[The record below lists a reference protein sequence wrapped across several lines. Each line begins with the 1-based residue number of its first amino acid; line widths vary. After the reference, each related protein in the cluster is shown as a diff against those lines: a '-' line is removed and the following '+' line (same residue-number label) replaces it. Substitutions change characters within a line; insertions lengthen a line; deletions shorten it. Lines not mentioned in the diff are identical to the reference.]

1 MQPPTL
7 ESPPVATIGIDYGGK
22 RIGVAVS
29 DSGVLATPHS
39 VIANEGDVIE
49 RLAAIGRE
57 LDVEAWVVG
66 VARRATSRDGEAK
79 FRRFAEELRQR
90 TCKPVV
96 LWDETLTTVEA
107 EERLRA
113 SGRKGSRRTEDIDM
127 YAAAIILQSWLDE
140 QTGRPS

>member
-1 MQPPTL
+1 M
-7 ESPPVATIGIDYGGK
+7 ATIGIDYGGK

-39 VIANEGDVIE
+39 VIPNDADIIA
-49 RLAAIGRE
+49 RLDHLGRE

-66 VARRATSRDGEAK
+66 VARRATSRDGEVK
-79 FRRFAEELRQR
+79 FQRFADELRQR

-96 LWDETLTTVEA
+96 LWDETLSTVEA

-113 SGRKGSRRTEDIDM
+113 SGRKAARKSEDIDM

-140 QTGRPS
+140 QSRRPS